1 MEECKTLQGCKTGEA
16 KITGGYDLKAD
27 YIIHTVGPVYG
38 KDDDS
43 FLEKC
48 YISCLN
54 LAKEHNIHSIAFPA
68 ISTGK
73 FCFPKKKAMEI
84 TIETVHNW
92 INDNSDYQIEIL
104 FACLDQRI
112 FQYACEWLDI
122 HKNA

>member
-27 YIIHTVGPVYG
+27 YIIHTVGLVYG

-48 YISCLN
+48 YINCLN

-84 TIETVHNW
+84 AIEMVHNW